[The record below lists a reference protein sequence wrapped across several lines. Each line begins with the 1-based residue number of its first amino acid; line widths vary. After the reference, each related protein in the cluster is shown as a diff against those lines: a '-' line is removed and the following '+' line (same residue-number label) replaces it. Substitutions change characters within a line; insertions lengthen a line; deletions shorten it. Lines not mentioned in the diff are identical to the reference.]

1 MRGAIVVTS
10 LVIAFILG
18 VVASELVRG
27 REPAKEI
34 QAELGSELSGIALI
48 AGALQKL
55 DAGEPAAAV
64 RLLELGLSQK
74 AERAATLAGQ
84 EPSLDCTMIPNL
96 RHGVHRALTYAETH
110 PLEPATVASLR
121 ALHAL
126 CGPLQPNG

>member
-1 MRGAIVVTS
+1 MRGAVVVTL

-34 QAELGSELSGIALI
+34 QAELASELSGIALV

-55 DAGEPAAAV
+55 DAGEPDAAV

-96 RHGVHRALTYAETH
+96 RHGVHRALTYAEARS
-110 PLEPATVASLR
+110 LEPTTVENLR
-121 ALHAL
+121 ALRDL
-126 CGPLQPNG
+126 CPPLPSDG

>member
-1 MRGAIVVTS
+1 MRGAVVVTS

-18 VVASELVRG
+18 VVASYLVGG
-27 REPAKEI
+27 REPAVEI
-34 QAELGSELSGIALI
+34 QAELGSELSSIGLF

-55 DAGEPAAAV
+55 DAGEPDTAV

-84 EPSLDCTMIPNL
+84 GPSPDCASIPNL
-96 RHGVHRALTYAETH
+96 RHGVHRALTYAEAR

-121 ALHAL
+121 TLRDL
-126 CGPLQPNG
+126 CPPLSPAG